1 MGNNDRRPKIRFK
14 GFNDDW
20 EQHKLGNLGYTYTG
34 LSGKTKNDFGHGDG
48 KFITYINVFSNTIA
62 DCNLVESVEI
72 DKKQNK
78 VEYGDILFTTSSETP
93 KEVGMSSVYLGNE
106 DNIYLNSFCFGFK
119 PTYKFDNYYIAY
131 ILRSVYVRKKI
142 IPLAQGISRYNISKS
157 KMMEIQINLP
167 CMIEQKKIGEFFKQL
182 DNDITLHQRKLE
194 KLGNIKKSMLEKM
207 FPKDENKV
215 PEIRFKG
222 FNDDWEQHKFENVF
236 NYLQNNSLSR
246 AELSEDEGKL
256 MNIHYGDIL
265 IKFGEIININNDFLP
280 FIKKEN
286 LLKKYKSSLL
296 DNGDIVIAD
305 AAEDLSVG
313 KCSEIIG
320 ISSEKIL
327 AGLHTIPCRPK
338 LKFAPRYLGY
348 YMNSDSYHNQLLP
361 IIQGTKVSSISK
373 TSIKNT
379 LIKCPIKTEEQNKIG
394 KLFNKI
400 DSLIVLHQRKLE
412 KLKNIKKAC
421 LEKMFV

>member
-1 MGNNDRRPKIRFK
+1 
-14 GFNDDW
+14 
-20 EQHKLGNLGYTYTG
+20 
-34 LSGKTKNDFGHGDG
+34 
-48 KFITYINVFSNTIA
+48 
-62 DCNLVESVEI
+62 
-72 DKKQNK
+72 
-78 VEYGDILFTTSSETP
+78 
-93 KEVGMSSVYLGNE
+93 
-106 DNIYLNSFCFGFK
+106 
-119 PTYKFDNYYIAY
+119 
-131 ILRSVYVRKKI
+131 
-142 IPLAQGISRYNISKS
+142 
-157 KMMEIQINLP
+157 
-167 CMIEQKKIGEFFKQL
+167 
-182 DNDITLHQRKLE
+182 
-194 KLGNIKKSMLEKM
+194 
-207 FPKDENKV
+207 
-215 PEIRFKG
+215 
-222 FNDDWEQHKFENVF
+222 
-236 NYLQNNSLSR
+236 
-246 AELSEDEGKL
+246 

-412 KLKNIKKAC
+412 KLGNIKKSMLEKMFPKDENKVPEIRFKGFNDDWEQHKLEEYIYELKSGLSRMLSSDDIGLPVVRANNIENNKLDMENDVKYWYKNDPQGADTSNYLIKKYDILVNFINSESKMGTATIVEDEPIRDTIYTTNILRMRTNEKCDNYFFLAQTNNKKYKDYIKGISKIAVNQASFTTGDFKNFDISTPKIEEQNKIGLLFKRLDSLIALHQRKLEKLKNIKKAC

>member
-20 EQHKLGNLGYTYTG
+20 EQHK
-34 LSGKTKNDFGHGDG
+34 
-48 KFITYINVFSNTIA
+48 
-62 DCNLVESVEI
+62 
-72 DKKQNK
+72 
-78 VEYGDILFTTSSETP
+78 
-93 KEVGMSSVYLGNE
+93 
-106 DNIYLNSFCFGFK
+106 FK
-119 PTYKFDNYYIAY
+119 
-131 ILRSVYVRKKI
+131 
-142 IPLAQGISRYNISKS
+142 
-157 KMMEIQINLP
+157 
-167 CMIEQKKIGEFFKQL
+167 
-182 DNDITLHQRKLE
+182 
-194 KLGNIKKSMLEKM
+194 
-207 FPKDENKV
+207 
-215 PEIRFKG
+215 
-222 FNDDWEQHKFENVF
+222 NVF

-400 DSLIVLHQRKLE
+400 DSLIVLHQRKPIFG
-412 KLKNIKKAC
+412 NGGN
-421 LEKMFV
+421 

>member
-1 MGNNDRRPKIRFK
+1 MGNNDKRPKIRFKGFNDDWEQHKFKNVFNYLQNNSLSRAELSEDEGKLMNIHYGDILIKFGEIININNDFLPFIKKENLLKKYKSSLLDNGDIVIADAAEDLSVGKCSEIIGISSEKILAGLHTIPCRPKLKFAPRYLGYYMNSDSYHNQLLPIIQGTKVSSISKTSIKNTLIKCPIKTEEQNKIGKLFNKIDSLIVLHQRKLEKLGNIKKSMLEKMFPKDENKVPEIRFK

-194 KLGNIKKSMLEKM
+194 KL
-207 FPKDENKV
+207 
-215 PEIRFKG
+215 
-222 FNDDWEQHKFENVF
+222 
-236 NYLQNNSLSR
+236 
-246 AELSEDEGKL
+246 
-256 MNIHYGDIL
+256 
-265 IKFGEIININNDFLP
+265 
-280 FIKKEN
+280 
-286 LLKKYKSSLL
+286 
-296 DNGDIVIAD
+296 
-305 AAEDLSVG
+305 
-313 KCSEIIG
+313 
-320 ISSEKIL
+320 
-327 AGLHTIPCRPK
+327 
-338 LKFAPRYLGY
+338 
-348 YMNSDSYHNQLLP
+348 
-361 IIQGTKVSSISK
+361 
-373 TSIKNT
+373 
-379 LIKCPIKTEEQNKIG
+379 
-394 KLFNKI
+394 
-400 DSLIVLHQRKLE
+400 
-412 KLKNIKKAC
+412 KNIKKAC